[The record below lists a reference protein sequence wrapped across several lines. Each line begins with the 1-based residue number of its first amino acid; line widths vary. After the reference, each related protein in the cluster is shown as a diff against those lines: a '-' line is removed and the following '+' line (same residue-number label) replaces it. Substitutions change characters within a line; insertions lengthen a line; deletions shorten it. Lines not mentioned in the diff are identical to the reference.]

1 MTQPA
6 VPTTGSSGPLP
17 PPGRPEVRGWLW
29 WVVAPLLVVLVA
41 AAAAVALVVS
51 ARDSG
56 TGDAHAMGE
65 APPLELAS
73 VTADVADH
81 YRYADAHPAE
91 LSAIPCFCGCAE
103 FLAHE
108 DLYDC
113 FIRTD
118 GAGYDS
124 HAAGCGVCI
133 GEATVVAP
141 LLDAGTPVTDVAE
154 RIVEQFGTTPIT
166 SPDQTIPRP

>member
-1 MTQPA
+1 M
-6 VPTTGSSGPLP
+6 SGPGAAA
-17 PPGRPEVRGWLW
+17 PGSQHPSANGGPAFRWWWLF
-29 WVVAPLLVVLVA
+29 VAPLIAVLVVGGG
-41 AAAAVALVVS
+41 AVAIVV
-51 ARDSG
+51 ATAERG
-56 TGDAHAMGE
+56 ADADHAMGA

-73 VTADVADH
+73 VSEDIADH
-81 YRYADAHPAE
+81 YRYAETHQAA
-91 LSAIPCFCGCAE
+91 LSAIPCFCGCEE

-108 DLYDC
+108 HLYDC
-113 FIRTD
+113 FIRAD

-133 GEATVVAP
+133 GEAAVASE
-141 LLDAGTPVTDVAE
+141 LLDAGTPAAEVAE